1 MGSFGVTDWGR
12 GGAQSDL
19 ETPMGPQCPPPQYIL
34 RPPLGAQGALW
45 RIAASVHRRAPFV
58 FLYGMQRNHWGLLG
72 SLMTLRSLRTHGWG
86 QQWGRR
92 TVTAIG
98 LMWGSLWGG
107 HKAAMGH
114 CMALWGSY
122 GTQ

>member
-1 MGSFGVTDWGR
+1 M
-12 GGAQSDL
+12 L
-19 ETPMGPQCPPPQYIL
+19 
-34 RPPLGAQGALW
+34 
-45 RIAASVHRRAPFV
+45 
-58 FLYGMQRNHWGLLG
+58 LYGMQRNHWGLLG
-72 SLMTLRSLRTHGWG
+72 SLMTLRSLRTHVWG

-107 HKAAMGH
+107 HKVAMGH